1 MFSLFEISLYHY
13 IVVSSMLFAIG
24 VFGLLLNRKSL
35 ISALMSLELI
45 LFASNINFVAFS
57 SYLGDL
63 VGQIFVLFVFAVA
76 AAEIAIGLS
85 IIVLYFRNNDS
96 LSMNEINS
104 MKG

>member
-1 MFSLFEISLYHY
+1 MVSFLEIGLYHY
-13 IVVSSMLFAIG
+13 LVVSSTLFVIG
-24 VFGLLLNRKSL
+24 VFGLLVNRKSI

-45 LFASNINFVAFS
+45 LFASNINFIAFS
-57 SYLGDL
+57 SYLNDL

-85 IIVLYFRNNDS
+85 IIVLYFRNNNS